1 MEEVAVET
9 VETLDTPLET
19 EEPPLET
26 EEPVVETPAPAD
38 AEDAAEAAPKK
49 KAGRPAGAKS
59 KAQGKPRPKR
69 VAANRMR
76 ARALEE
82 AAPPPPPEEEAQL
95 PRALAGSRPIPMES
109 EIDPRDR
116 TSVMMMTLLR
126 QQAAERRQRKADLWK
141 SWSNR

>member
-59 KAQGKPRPKR
+59 KAQGKARPKR

-141 SWSNR
+141 SWFR

>member
-76 ARALEE
+76 ARALGE

-141 SWSNR
+141 SWFR

>member
-19 EEPPLET
+19 EEPPLEP

-82 AAPPPPPEEEAQL
+82 AAPPPPPAEEAQL

-126 QQAAERRQRKADLWK
+126 QQAAERRQRKAELWK
-141 SWSNR
+141 SWFR

>member
-1 MEEVAVET
+1 MDDPVVET

-26 EEPVVETPAPAD
+26 EEPVVETPAPVD
-38 AEDAAEAAPKK
+38 AEDAAAPKK
-49 KAGRPAGAKS
+49 KAGRPLGAKS

-82 AAPPPPPEEEAQL
+82 AAPPPPPAEEAQL

-126 QQAAERRQRKADLWK
+126 QQAAERRQRKAELWK
-141 SWSNR
+141 SWFR

>member
-141 SWSNR
+141 SWFR